1 VSNVFPNALHVA
13 RREYLFRVRG
23 RTFVISTALLAIAV
37 AAVTMVPTILGA
49 VGVGDPPE
57 VAVHVAADDL
67 ATDPIVAIQ
76 AVLIAGGGSV
86 GEEPAPDGESEER
99 ARVTRADDPE
109 AAADAVRAEELDGLL
124 TITRGASGDLAF
136 EYLSGSGPTD
146 QTRVLITQ
154 AANAMTIADRL
165 ERAGISAGESAELFA
180 PPDFTAVA
188 ADPDDAR
195 GEEDFGGSIIL
206 TYVVV
211 ILTFMAILT
220 YGNWVAMSVAEEKSG
235 RVMELLIT
243 AATPRQLL
251 TGKVLGTS
259 AAGLTQYVVMIL
271 AVVIGF
277 VANGPLS
284 AALGVEGQLP
294 FTLPDLEISWLL
306 AFTVF
311 FLLGFILY
319 ATLYAAA
326 GSMVSR
332 IEDVQQAVGPLI
344 YLAMAGYFI
353 SFVAMNIP
361 DEPWVKIASLV
372 PFFSPYLMPARMLL
386 STVALWEVLVAV
398 LLLAVTVVG
407 AIWVASRIYSAGVL
421 LYGQRVG
428 IRSVLRATRVAR

>member
-1 VSNVFPNALHVA
+1 VSDIFPNALHVA
-13 RREYLFRVRG
+13 KREYLFRVRG

-37 AAVTMVPTILGA
+37 AAVTLVPTILGA

-67 ATDPIVAIQ
+67 GTDPITAIQ
-76 AVLIAGGGSV
+76 AVLIAG
-86 GEEPAPDGESEER
+86 DGDSGER

-136 EYLSGSGPTD
+136 EYLSSSGPTD
-146 QTRVLITQ
+146 RTRVLITQ

-195 GEEDFGGSIIL
+195 DDEDFGGAIIL

-277 VANGPLS
+277 LANGPLS

-294 FTLPDLEISWLL
+294 ITLPDLEISWLI

-311 FLLGFILY
+311 FLLGFVLY

-386 STVALWEVLVAV
+386 SNVAAWEVLLAV